1 VSERF
6 AYDDVP
12 YDTEANAEAHP
23 RAMATL
29 ARLHGMTPARPST
42 ARVLEI
48 ACGNGDH
55 SIVAAAYMPEARFV
69 GFDLAR
75 SAIEAGRAVA
85 PPNVELAVRDLNE
98 RARGLGEFDYVIAH
112 GLYSWVPEELR
123 AVALETMRATL
134 APNGVGFL
142 SMNARPGWE
151 LTRALREIGLAASA
165 SETEPAKKV
174 AAALARIA
182 EIGDKQREATGFA
195 GALAAHARSWLAH
208 VKQTLPPGGAQ
219 RPPPSEATGVGRAE
233 RGRSRGAPFS
243 RYVFHDL
250 LADDNQAFSVDELAG
265 RLAKAGLAIVCETA
279 YRFGRAPGLGGLAK
293 EMSGH
298 GTPFLQV
305 LVARDEGRTQDEID
319 EAALAEMKSWSP
331 RRAPGFEPASRDDLL
346 ASAATEID
354 VVLDPP
360 QLPPDVVPLMRAR
373 AAAAVERGAQSA
385 VLTSALHRS
394 FDVGRSELLVVRD
407 LDGTKTPAE
416 IARRAGIS
424 VTDVRAVVDRFQR
437 YAFFAREQA

>member
-1 VSERF
+1 MSAPF

-55 SIVAAAYMPEARFV
+55 SIVAAAYMPDARFV
-69 GFDLAR
+69 AFDLAR
-75 SAIEAGRAVA
+75 SAIDAGRAIA
-85 PPNVELAVRDLNE
+85 PSNVELSVRDLRE
-98 RARGLGEFDYVIAH
+98 GAKGLGEFDYVIAH

-123 AVALETMRATL
+123 AIALETMRATL

-142 SMNARPGWE
+142 SINARPGWE
-151 LTRALREIGLAASA
+151 LTRALREIALSASA
-165 SETEPAKKV
+165 CASEPSEPRKKV
-174 AAALARIA
+174 EAALARIA
-182 EIGDKQREATGFA
+182 EIGERQREATGFA

-208 VKQTLPPGGAQ
+208 VKQTLPPG
-219 RPPPSEATGVGRAE
+219 
-233 RGRSRGAPFS
+233 APFS

-250 LADDNQAFSVDELAG
+250 LAGENEAFSVDEIAA
-265 RLAKAGLAIVCETA
+265 RLAKARLAIVCETA
-279 YRFGRAPGLGGLAK
+279 YRFGRAPGLAALGA
-293 EMSGH
+293 EMAEH

-305 LVARDEGRTQDEID
+305 LVRRDDATSSDVID
-319 EAALAEMKSWSP
+319 ERALSEMSSWSP
-331 RRAPGFEPASRDDLL
+331 RRAPSFEAATRDDLL
-346 ASAATEID
+346 ASAAAEID
-354 VVLDPP
+354 VVVDPP
-360 QLPPDVVPLMRAR
+360 ALPKAVVALMRER
-373 AAAAVERGAQSA
+373 AAAAIERGAPSA

-394 FDVGRSELLVVRD
+394 FHVDRAALLVVRD

-416 IARRAGIS
+416 IAARAGTTPS
-424 VTDVRAVVDRFQR
+424 EVRSIIDRFQR
-437 YAFFAREQA
+437 YAFFAPEDA